1 MNPNVDGLTA
11 AQQDRATGAMVGMAV
26 GNALGNG
33 YAFEPPPDPDRVK
46 MRVGGLGPYGA
57 GEWADDMDMA
67 LPLLEMLA
75 VGTDLATDAGQDA
88 VAARWAQWFST
99 AKDVAPIVTKVLS
112 AYDPA
117 VGAESL
123 RREARQYQGPDT
135 TSPAGNASLMRTTP
149 LTLGYLHDPDQ
160 LTAVSQL
167 YSGLTHGSPQA
178 AQACA
183 LWNLAQ
189 REAILYGRFDL
200 SAGLPWLPEAS
211 QSGWEQLITRA
222 EIGLPQDF
230 ALHNGLVTHLIQT
243 VWSAIN
249 NVDDDGPEH
258 FERTLRLVISAGG
271 DTGTAGAI
279 AGALLGARWG
289 VSAIPLQWRR
299 QVHGWPGI
307 GDIDVVRLVWQVLHR
322 QPWPALFGEDP
333 GDVPVIQHP
342 VDPGVY
348 LGGAAGLRPLP
359 AGVDTIMSLHPLG
372 SDQMPVP
379 GVASTSHINVW
390 LIDSSQPDDNPNLG
404 LVADQAVRMLADLR
418 GEGSTVYLHGL
429 DGRSS
434 APFIA
439 ALYGARVGR
448 VTALEVLDAIA
459 ESAPTI
465 APNPVFTAYLR
476 TV

>member
-1 MNPNVDGLTA
+1 MNPIVDGLTA
-11 AQQDRATGAMVGMAV
+11 AQQDRATGAIVGMAV

-33 YAFEPPPDPDRVK
+33 YAFEPRPAPGRVK

-67 LPLLEMLA
+67 LPLLEVLA
-75 VGTDLATDAGQDA
+75 QGVDIATEAGQDA
-88 VAARWAQWFST
+88 VAQRWAQWFAT
-99 AKDVAPIVTKVLS
+99 AKDVAPVVAKVLS

-117 VGAESL
+117 LGAESL
-123 RREARQYQGPDT
+123 RRVATQHQGPDAA
-135 TSPAGNASLMRTTP
+135 SPAGNASLMRTTP

-160 LTAVSQL
+160 LAAVSRL
-167 YSGLTHGSPQA
+167 YSGLTHANPQA

-189 REAILYGRFDL
+189 REAILNGRFDL
-200 SAGLPWLPEAS
+200 GAGLPWLPEAS
-211 QSGWEQLITRA
+211 QSGWDHLITRA

-230 ALHNGLVTHLIQT
+230 AIHNGLVTQLIQT

-249 NVDDDGPEH
+249 HVDDGGPEH
-258 FERTLRLVISAGG
+258 FEKTLRLVISAGG

-279 AGALLGARWG
+279 AGGLLGARWG
-289 VSAIPLQWRR
+289 VSTIPLEWRR

-307 GDIDVVRLVWQVLHR
+307 GDIDVVRLAWQVLAR

-333 GDVPVIQHP
+333 GDVPVFSHP
-342 VDPGVY
+342 VDPGVFI
-348 LGGAAGLRPLP
+348 GGAGGLRPLP
-359 AGVDTIMSLHPLG
+359 AGVDAVMSLHPLG
-372 SDQMPVP
+372 SDQLPVP

-390 LIDSSQPDDNPNLG
+390 LIDSDRPDDNPNLG
-404 LVADQAVRMLADLR
+404 LVVDQAVRMLADLR
-418 GEGSTVYLHGL
+418 GEGSTVYVHGL

-439 ALYGARVGR
+439 SLYGAHVSRAS
-448 VTALEVLDAIA
+448 ALEVLGLIQQA
-459 ESAPTI
+459 APAV
-465 APNPVFTAYLR
+465 APNPAFMAYLR